1 MKRKIC
7 GVFLFSAAV
16 SLLVGC
22 GNEDNPWGVSGSE
35 GSLKLELASDGS
47 VYRSTRADDT
57 QATKVPGVSEFKV
70 ALSKN
75 DGSFSKEWQ
84 NIGLF
89 NKETVFPGGDYL
101 IEASYGDIDTEGFDS
116 PYFYASQEV
125 SVKAGD
131 ETRVNLT
138 ATMANCMVSVRYT
151 DEFKQNFSSYS
162 AALRSEGHDYV
173 VLAQEETRPVYMSPS
188 KVELSLT
195 LTNAAGKKVTVQPAG
210 FVAEER
216 HHYVV
221 TIGVNG
227 DASMGSLKL
236 DISFEENVEEETID
250 IPLGDELFNA
260 PAPTVEARDFISDQ
274 MDDHIQD
281 TPYDESV
288 NPRFHL
294 FAFAGFA
301 EARLIVNSTGYT
313 PPFGAEIDLLKA
325 DDLQKAQVSESGL
338 EVTGLF
344 RNPDKMATVGLRKFV
359 EKLPEGEYEVLMS
372 VKDAM
377 MRVNDV
383 ETAAKFKVKVTKM
396 NVIIVPA
403 GDMKFNSKEHDFY
416 VFSNFKNIME
426 NSSFR
431 RLNAENKEVDLIVD
445 ASAVEAVSPGTL
457 GYGEYEYGYK
467 GHFKIPDDA
476 FASVAIGVQKDNC
489 PLRLY
494 FKNETVAKAEAPL
507 KLAFPK
513 YTLKA
518 DAMAKKVKILII
530 PENKEDLGII
540 KSNLVI
546 LADGKNPTNKLI
558 VRSGLVRN
566 DVIEVHELESSS
578 NYTNVSTTLGNSS
591 NYESFKVDVPPF
603 TTETELSI
611 PNGDFSVAGES
622 FVINDIQVGCSWK
635 ATGSMGTRTNK
646 SGINRVVPA
655 QWSSV
660 NAKTCFSGASNKNS
674 WYVVPST
681 FAENGV
687 ATVRTVGYNENGKDL
702 GTSGSAFTTGIW
714 YGTNVPEAGDLKV
727 ARGEFFLGSYSYDGS
742 NESRSEG
749 VLFSSRPRA
758 LRFEYIYSP
767 VNDESAGCIVE
778 LKKGDAVIS
787 TTRMTIPKA
796 DGWTEQ
802 WVDLNVCPFDD
813 GESGDKITSVSVK
826 FLSTSSSNT
835 NPAINIPSGSALE
848 EGSSLYG
855 STITT
860 NQYKALAVGSVLQL
874 RNVEFMYT
882 TKSHASMSGN
892 VMSGKR
898 AKAVKG
904 LTAKKKSR

>member
-1 MKRKIC
+1 MKRKIY
-7 GVFLFSAAV
+7 GVFLFTAAV
-16 SLLVGC
+16 SLLTGC
-22 GNEDNPWGVSGSE
+22 GDEDNPWNGSGSE

-57 QATKVPGVSEFKV
+57 QASFVPGVSEFKV
-70 ALSKN
+70 GLKKS
-75 DGSFSKEWQ
+75 DGSYSKEWQ

-89 NKETVFPGGDYL
+89 NKETVFSSGDYN
-101 IEASYGDIDTEGFDS
+101 IEASFGDLNTEGFDS

-125 SVKAGD
+125 TVKAGD

-138 ATMANCMVSVRYT
+138 ATMANCMVSIRYT

-188 KVELSLT
+188 KVELNLT
-195 LTNAAGKKVTVQPAG
+195 LTNSSGKKVTIQPAG

-227 DASMGSLKL
+227 DASIGSLKL
-236 DISFEENVEEETID
+236 DIQFEENVVEETID
-250 IPLGDELFNA
+250 VPLGEELFNA
-260 PAPTVEARDFISDQ
+260 PAPTVESKDFVSGE
-274 MDDHIQD
+274 MTERIQNA
-281 TPYDESV
+281 PYEDGE
-288 NPRFHL
+288 NPRFHV

-301 EARLIVNSTGYT
+301 EAKLIVNSSAYT
-313 PPFGAEIDLLKA
+313 PAFGTEIDLLKA
-325 DDLQKAQVSESGL
+325 DELQKAQVKEAGV

-344 RNPDKMATVGLRKFV
+344 HNPDKMATVSLRSFV
-359 EKLPEGEYEVLMS
+359 EKLPQGEYEVMMS

-377 MRVNDV
+377 TRVNDV
-383 ETAAKFKVKVTKM
+383 QTSAKFLVKVTEM
-396 NVIIVPA
+396 RVEIVPV
-403 GDMKFNSKEHDFY
+403 GDMPFNSREHDFY
-416 VFSNFKNIME
+416 VFSNFKNIMA

-431 RLNAENKEVDLIVD
+431 RLNAENNEDNLIVD
-445 ASAVEAVSPGTL
+445 ASAVEAVSPSSL
-457 GYGEYEYGYK
+457 GYAEYEFGYK
-467 GHFKIPDDA
+467 AHFKIPDDA

-494 FKNETVAKAEAPL
+494 FKNETVAKAEVPL

-546 LADGKNPTNKLI
+546 LADGKTPTNKLI

-578 NYTNVSTTLGNSS
+578 NYSNVSTTLGNSS
-591 NYESFKVDVPPF
+591 NHETFKVDVPAF
-603 TTETELSI
+603 TTETELPI

-622 FVINDIQVGCSWK
+622 FVINDIQVGSSWK

-646 SGINRVVPA
+646 SGINRVVPEK
-655 QWSSV
+655 WSSV

-674 WYVVPST
+674 WYVVPSA

-687 ATVRTVGYNENGKDL
+687 ATIRTVGYNENGKDL
-702 GTSGSAFTTGIW
+702 GTSGSAFTTGVW
-714 YGTNVPEAGDLKV
+714 YGTNVPSVSDLKV
-727 ARGEFFLGSYSYDGS
+727 ARGELFLGSYSYDGS

-749 VLFSSRPRA
+749 VSFSSRPRA

-767 VNDESAGCIVE
+767 INDESAGCIVE

-787 TTRMTIPKA
+787 STRMTIPKA

-813 GESGDKITSVSVK
+813 GESGDKITSVCVR

-835 NPAINIPSGSALE
+835 NPAINIPTGNALE

-855 STITT
+855 STLPT
-860 NQYKALAVGSVLQL
+860 NQYKALAVGSVLQV
-874 RNVEFMYT
+874 RNVEFKYT
-882 TKSHASMSGN
+882 TKAHAQSASHVAA
-892 VMSGKR
+892 KR
-898 AKAVKG
+898 KGAKLNRKV
-904 LTAKKKSR
+904 TAK